1 MAQAMTAYYNEIDPY
16 AAAWLRNLIAA
27 GHIADGVVDERSI
40 VDVRPEDLAGFT
52 QVHFFAGLGGWS
64 HAARLA
70 GWPDDRPLWTGS
82 CPCQPFSVAGKG
94 AGTADERH
102 LWPEMH
108 RLVAALRP
116 PVVVGEQVAS
126 RAGLDWLDAV
136 CADLEGAG
144 YATGAIDLCA
154 ASVGAPHIR
163 QRLWWVAYADSRQR
177 HGLAGSEGRI
187 GDRAPT
193 GWQQGNGVFERRSA
207 DGGVADAESERQ
219 CANELGRNRSDRVI
233 VDRSR
238 QRGHGGDDGATGG
251 MGDASGERLQRGSV
265 HAPKQAERQASLLGS
280 DGVAHSDSSTGFWS
294 NADWIPCRDGKARP
308 VEPGTF
314 PLVDRAPARVGR
326 LRAYGN
332 AIVPQV
338 AAEVLI
344 ATSELVANRL
354 KPVANGGTDGV

>member
-1 MAQAMTAYYNEIDPY
+1 MTAYYNEFDPY

-40 VDVRPEDLAGFT
+40 VDVRPEDLAGFS
-52 QVHFFAGLGGWS
+52 QVHLFAGLGGWS

-82 CPCQPFSVAGKG
+82 CPCQPFSNAGKR
-94 AGTADERH
+94 AGTADARH

-108 RLVAALRP
+108 RLVAAIRP

-136 CADLEGAG
+136 CADLEAAG

-163 QRLWWVAYADSRQR
+163 QRLWWVAYAPGAGPQGSGSGWGPRQGR
-177 HGLAGSEGRI
+177 EGTAAERGGEAG
-187 GDRAPT
+187 
-193 GWQQGNGVFERRSA
+193 W
-207 DGGVADAESERQ
+207 
-219 CANELGRNRSDRVI
+219 
-233 VDRSR
+233 
-238 QRGHGGDDGATGG
+238 
-251 MGDASGERLQRGSV
+251 MGDADHVGSSGRGDTGGG
-265 HAPKQAERQASLLGS
+265 QGLGLKGPQS
-280 DGVAHSDSSTGFWS
+280 TRADATGFWP
-294 NADWIPCRDGKARP
+294 NADHIPCRDGKTRP
-308 VEPGTF
+308 VEPFTF
-314 PLVDRAPARVGR
+314 PLAHGVSNRLGR

-338 AAEVLI
+338 AAEVL
-344 ATSELVANRL
+344 AVLMDQA
-354 KPVANGGTDGV
+354 G